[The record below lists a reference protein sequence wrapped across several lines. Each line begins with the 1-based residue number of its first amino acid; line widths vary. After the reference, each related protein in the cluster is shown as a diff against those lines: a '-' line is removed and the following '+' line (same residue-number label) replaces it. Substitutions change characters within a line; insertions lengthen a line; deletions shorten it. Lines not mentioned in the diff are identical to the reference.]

1 MVYLKNERNVEEL
14 ICDTQFEGVYA
25 LESFQKAETKNG
37 DTYVKI
43 GISDVS
49 GKVFGNIW
57 QYEEFNVNH
66 VFDTLK
72 PGSFVKVTGN
82 ITEFRDKP
90 QLNVSSLVEI
100 EDSSDFSDELRS
112 QLIGS
117 PVYTL
122 DEFISNATV
131 YMDMIK
137 EPIWRSVVKD
147 LYSQH
152 LNDLWTSPA
161 ASSMHHD
168 MNGGLAMHIFTMA
181 DSAIALYGVYKDIYP
196 DLNLDLILAGVLLH
210 DLGKVIELSGPI
222 ATHYTSVGILEGHI
236 SIGAYAVQS
245 SAVKLGYDVHD
256 EKVILLTHMILSHH
270 LKGEWGS
277 PVSPAFIEAQLLHHI
292 DKIDADIQEFKKT
305 EQLVDVGESINGRWH
320 GIDGKVYRPSIH
332 RTES

>member
-1 MVYLKNERNVEEL
+1 MNVDEL
-14 ICDTQFEGVYA
+14 TNDVSFEGVYA
-25 LESFQKAETKNG
+25 LECFQKAETKTG

-43 GISDVS
+43 GVSDVT

-57 QYEEFNVNH
+57 QYDEFNLNH
-66 VFDTLK
+66 VFDSLK
-72 PGSFVKVTGN
+72 QGAFVKVTGT

-90 QLNVSSLVEI
+90 QLNVLELVEI
-100 EDSSDFSDELRS
+100 IDSSEFSNELRS
-112 QLIGS
+112 QLIGE

-122 DEFISNATV
+122 DEFISRATS
-131 YMDMIK
+131 YMDMIQ
-137 EPIWRSVVKD
+137 EPVWRSIVKD
-147 LYSQH
+147 LYGQY

-181 DSAIALYGVYKDIYP
+181 DSAIALYSVYKDIYP
-196 DLNLDLILAGVLLH
+196 DLNLDLVLSGVLLH
-210 DLGKVIELSGPI
+210 DLGKVIELSGPV

-236 SIGAYAVQS
+236 SIGAYAVQT
-245 SAVKLGYDVHD
+245 SAMKLGYEVHD
-256 EKVILLTHMILSHH
+256 EKVTLLTHMILSHH

-305 EQLVDVGESINGRWH
+305 EKLIDIGESINGRWH
-320 GIDGKVYRPSIH
+320 GIDGKVYHPSIH
-332 RTES
+332 DSKD